1 MADIVGAGAGEI
13 GGGEVVK
20 VLLCDEDAHALIID
34 VEEIL
39 AVGEGVGGA
48 HVLDAG
54 EGDGDGVA
62 LREREHEFGFERT
75 LDMQVQL
82 ERKSSRVN
90 SSHQCAT
97 RKLHL
102 AVKKKYDTT
111 RHHKNTYR

>member
-20 VLLCDEDAHALIID
+20 VLLCAEDAHALIID

-39 AVGEGVGGA
+39 EVREGVGGA

-62 LREREHEFGFERT
+62 LREREHQFGFERT
-75 LDMQVQL
+75 RSE
-82 ERKSSRVN
+82 ERRVGKGCVSTCRSRW
-90 SSHQCAT
+90 SPYH
-97 RKLHL
+97 
-102 AVKKKYDTT
+102 
-111 RHHKNTYR
+111 